1 VTHWLKRQKGDPTWV
16 AFFICDSLER
26 MQKYVSL
33 QKKIGQT
40 PLECME
46 LWRTATN
53 TPLDTP
59 LTYAGR
65 LDPMA
70 SGTLLVLV
78 GDECKKKEQYL
89 HLDKEYAFEILFGL
103 SSDTGDVL
111 GRLSHSDPVL
121 FDERAISQTLQT
133 LIGEIELPYPHF
145 SSKTVQG
152 KPLHTWAIEG
162 RLHEIEIPTKTSE
175 IYALKL
181 LSTEAQARSEI
192 YTQATE
198 KIETIAPVTEQRKAL
213 GNDFRRK
220 DVRADWATFLH
231 EGNESDLFYIAK
243 VSCIASSG
251 TYMRSLA
258 EVIAAHLDTTGL
270 AYAIHRTKI
279 GTYRKVPIINGI
291 WTKQY

>member
-1 VTHWLKRQKGDPTWV
+1 
-16 AFFICDSLER
+16 
-26 MQKYVSL
+26 MQKYVVL
-33 QKKIGQT
+33 QKEIGQT

-46 LWRTATN
+46 LWRTASN
-53 TPLDTP
+53 TPADIP

-70 SGTLLVLV
+70 SGTLLVLI

-89 HLDKEYAFEILFGL
+89 DLDKAYEFEILFGL

-111 GRLSHSDPVL
+111 GRLSPSAPLL
-121 FDERAISQTLQT
+121 FDARVILQTLET

-152 KPLHTWAIEG
+152 KPLHTWTIEG
-162 RLHEIEIPTKTSE
+162 RLDEIEIPTKTSE
-175 IYALKL
+175 IYSLKL
-181 LSTEAQARSEI
+181 LSTKTQTRSDIYAQA
-192 YTQATE
+192 TK
-198 KIETIAPVTEQRKAL
+198 KIETIPPVTQQRKAL
-213 GNDFRRK
+213 GNDFRRA
-220 DVRADWATFLH
+220 DVRADWEQFLS
-231 EGNESDLFYIAK
+231 EGSESDLFYSAK
-243 VSCIASSG
+243 VKCIASSG

-258 EVIAAHLDTTGL
+258 EVIATHLGTTGL

-279 GTYRKVPIINGI
+279 GTYKKVPIIHGI